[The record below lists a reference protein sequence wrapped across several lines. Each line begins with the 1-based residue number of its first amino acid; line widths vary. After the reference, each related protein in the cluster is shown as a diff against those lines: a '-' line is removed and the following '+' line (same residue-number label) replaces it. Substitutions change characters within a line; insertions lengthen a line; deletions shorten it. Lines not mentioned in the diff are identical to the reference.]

1 MCLRIKFIYKFKKNL
16 VTDYMIKNN
25 LNIFNFCNL
34 TDISLRDYEELM
46 TDNPNIDTIVFAKIV
61 KQLKLKFADLFK
73 WNKHFEPIQ
82 LKKQTTWLSYK
93 W

>member
-1 MCLRIKFIYKFKKNL
+1 MCLRIKFIYKFKKSL

-46 TDNPNIDTIVFAKIV
+46 TDNPDIDTIVFAKIM
-61 KQLKLKFADLFK
+61 KQLNLKFTDLF
-73 WNKHFEPIQ
+73 E
-82 LKKQTTWLSYK
+82 
-93 W
+93 

>member
-1 MCLRIKFIYKFKKNL
+1 MCLRIKFIYKFKKSL

-46 TDNPNIDTIVFAKIV
+46 TDNPDIDTIVFAKIM
-61 KQLKLKFADLFK
+61 KQLKLKFTDLF
-73 WNKHFEPIQ
+73 E
-82 LKKQTTWLSYK
+82 
-93 W
+93 

>member
-73 WNKHFEPIQ
+73 
-82 LKKQTTWLSYK
+82 
-93 W
+93 

>member
-1 MCLRIKFIYKFKKNL
+1 MCLRIKFIYKFKKSL

-46 TDNPNIDTIVFAKIV
+46 TDSPDIDTIVFAKIM
-61 KQLKLKFADLFK
+61 KQLNLKFADLF
-73 WNKHFEPIQ
+73 E
-82 LKKQTTWLSYK
+82 
-93 W
+93 

>member
-1 MCLRIKFIYKFKKNL
+1 
-16 VTDYMIKNN
+16 MIKNN

-34 TDISLRDYEELM
+34 ADISLRDYEELM
-46 TDNPNIDTIVFAKIV
+46 TDNPDIDTIVFAKIV
-61 KQLKLKFADLFK
+61 KQLKLKFADLFE

-82 LKKQTTWLSYK
+82 LKKQTTWLGCR

>member
-34 TDISLRDYEELM
+34 ADISLRDYEELM
-46 TDNPNIDTIVFAKIV
+46 TDNPDIDTIVFAKIV
-61 KQLKLKFADLFK
+61 KQLKLKFADLF
-73 WNKHFEPIQ
+73 E
-82 LKKQTTWLSYK
+82 
-93 W
+93 